1 MISAMLWFS
10 DRFKIAFGEAFDA
23 CVVMNR
29 SFIGSWRRYSAT
41 LAAIYIGN
49 VMSIR
54 SDGRQGANTVLYVC
68 FLLSTRLNS
77 GASGSA
83 SDLGRKTIITRFCK
97 KS

>member
-1 MISAMLWFS
+1 
-10 DRFKIAFGEAFDA
+10 
-23 CVVMNR
+23 MNR

-41 LAAIYIGN
+41 LAAIYTEQFDEHTLAMDEKKI
-49 VMSIR
+49 
-54 SDGRQGANTVLYVC
+54 NTVLYVC

-77 GASGSA
+77 GASGSE